1 MSRSAVGSII
11 ACVLLAA
18 ACASSPRVEAPE
30 PAVVGEWRA
39 PTDGS
44 VLSLSSGGLYSL
56 SITDQPRPVMG
67 SFTFDA
73 RAGTLSMTTRRES
86 PACGDDSATYTVRV
100 GDLRMDLEAVRDGCD
115 LRRKILSLPL
125 ERIRKP

>member
-1 MSRSAVGSII
+1 MSRPPIRSIV
-11 ACVLLAA
+11 ACTLLST
-18 ACASSPRVEAPE
+18 ACASAPRTEAPE
-30 PAVVGEWRA
+30 PSVVGEWRA

-44 VLSLSSGGLYSL
+44 VLTLSSGGLYSL
-56 SITDQPRPVMG
+56 SITDQARPVMG

-86 PACGDDSATYTVRV
+86 PACGDDSATYSVRV

-115 LRRKILSLPL
+115 LRRKILSIPL
-125 ERIRKP
+125 ERIRTP